1 MNAYS
6 IRSVDG
12 SEQRPAALIP
22 AYQPEENLIEIL
34 TGLSTSGE
42 FATIVLVNDG
52 SDPQKKAIFDTAE
65 QIEGVILLKH
75 LTNMGKGAALKT
87 GFNFIGVHFPNS
99 IGVVTL
105 DADGQ
110 HRVDDVLAVASKL
123 IMNPGSLVLGSRE
136 FKGDIPLRSRL
147 GNIVTSKVLR
157 VLGGLSLTDTQTGL
171 RGIPSSCFKELLGL
185 RTNGYDFE
193 LDMLLLVNGKRM
205 SIIEM
210 PIATVYLDDN
220 SSSHFNP
227 IFDSLKIYLVFL
239 RFNVSSIVTVA
250 IDYTVFLTAF
260 TFGSS
265 ILTGQVVARMFAGTA
280 NYYMNYKYV
289 FKSERDHR
297 YSIAV
302 YVLSVIVFTGLS
314 YALITFFVYSLGFGV
329 IQSKI
334 ISELVLYFAGF
345 AIQREFI
352 FSSRGEVDR
361 D

>member
-193 LDMLLLVNGKRM
+193 LDMLLQIKRDGVE
-205 SIIEM
+205 IIEL
-210 PIATVYLDDN
+210 PIQTVYLDGN
-220 SSSHFNP
+220 SYSHFNP
-227 IFDSLKIYLVFL
+227 LIDSLKIYMVFI
-239 RFNVSSIVTVA
+239 RFNLSSLLSVV
-250 IDYTVFLTAF
+250 IDYSVFAMLYSTGASVIGSQ
-260 TFGSS
+260 FGARFVA
-265 ILTGQVVARMFAGTA
+265 GAVNYVV
-280 NYYMNYKYV
+280 NYKLV
-289 FKSERDHR
+289 FKSDAQHR
-297 YSIAV
+297 KSLLLYITALV
-302 YVLSVIVFTGLS
+302 AFAIVAYGLIVILTE
-314 YALITFFVYSLGFGV
+314 TFGV
-329 IQSKI
+329 SVLTAKI
-334 ISELVLYFAGF
+334 LAELLLYIASFSV
-345 AIQREFI
+345 QREFI
-352 FSSRGEVDR
+352 FPSKRAE
-361 D
+361 